1 MADIVAGGEKL
12 AARDD
17 WFIAVLQEAGR
28 FKPGVGRSDLWLLR
42 RGPVT

>member
-12 AARDD
+12 AARGDR
-17 WFIAVLQEAGR
+17 IMAVLQETGR